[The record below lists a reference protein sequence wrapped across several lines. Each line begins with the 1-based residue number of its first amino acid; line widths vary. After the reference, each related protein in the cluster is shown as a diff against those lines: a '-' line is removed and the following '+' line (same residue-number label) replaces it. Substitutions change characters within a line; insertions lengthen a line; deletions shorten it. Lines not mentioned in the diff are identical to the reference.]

1 MHYQHRYHAGNFAD
15 VFKHV
20 LLIGLL
26 DALNAKPAPWAF
38 LDTHAGAGRYR
49 WDDEALART
58 GEVEGGAR
66 RVLAAEGLTGWLAR
80 YASRV
85 RDDPFMLPGSPAIAD
100 TMRRQDDRL
109 MLCENAPAVVETL
122 RAEMRGPGIAVHQR
136 DGYGAWALL
145 PPAEKRGLVLVDPA
159 FEARDEL
166 DQMLTFAKQA
176 VGRFAHGIYAFWYP
190 VKSQHSV
197 DRFARRLAQQVGR
210 DVLDARLHIEAP
222 RDGRMCGCGL
232 AILNPPW
239 AFAQALP
246 DALRALQAVLGQD
259 RGAAH
264 HIEHHTP

>member
-26 DALNAKPAPWAF
+26 ESLNAKATPWAY

-49 WDDEALART
+49 WDDEALTKT
-58 GEVEGGAR
+58 GEVEEGAKKIM
-66 RVLAAEGLTGWLAR
+66 AAEGLTGWLAQ
-80 YASRV
+80 YAAMV
-85 RDDPFMLPGSPAIAD
+85 RDDSFMLPGSPAIVQALQ
-100 TMRRQDDRL
+100 RPGDRL
-109 MLCENAPAVVETL
+109 MLCENAPAVVEEL
-122 RAEMRGPGIAVHQR
+122 KAEMRGPGIAVHQR

-166 DQMLTFAKQA
+166 ELMLAFAKQA
-176 VGRFAHGIYAFWYP
+176 MGRFAHGIYAFWYP

-197 DRFARRLAQQVGR
+197 DRFARRLAQQTGR
-210 DVLDARLHIEAP
+210 EVLDARLQIETP

-232 AILNPPW
+232 AIVNPPW
-239 AFAQALP
+239 SFAQALP
-246 DALRALQAVLGQD
+246 THLRALQAVLAQD
-259 RGAAH
+259 RGASH
-264 HIEHHTP
+264 HIESLSP